1 MRSMDIIKEFYIAS
15 VNRTISIKEFE
26 NKYYKVGHAYQINPR
41 YFHKCVGYKGC
52 FPIVETIL
60 FLDKV
65 NDGHIQLIYNPGN
78 TSHAIPSLD
87 FVNDVMGGK
96 IKEIPVSQY
105 DMLYNK
111 LSKYSS
117 ELAEMAEEIYSK

>member
-1 MRSMDIIKEFYIAS
+1 MDNIKEVYIAS
-15 VNRTISIKEFE
+15 VNRRIPIKEFK

-65 NDGHIQLIYNPGN
+65 NDGDIQLIYDPGDI
-78 TSHAIPSLD
+78 SHAMPSLD
-87 FVNDVMGGK
+87 FVNDVMSGK
-96 IKEIPVSQY
+96 IKEIPVSRY

-117 ELAEMAEEIYSK
+117 ELTEMAEEIYSK